1 MEEIIIA
8 SNAHK
13 YDNGGYTQIDVRS
26 MPDPNTSWEESDG
39 DKPQD
44 GRDPRVEDWLK
55 RKYVNWDE
63 FLRDACNLVNRE
75 RKVVFLCQNGQYRSV
90 AVANAVGR
98 MLKAP
103 VLHIQLADKT
113 NRSEYVLGEDGKIY
127 VLGEDGKITKKEK
140 NPVVVLGSSA
150 GGSLWRRREE
160 AKAAKGASEGG
171 TGGGGSMFIF

>member
-39 DKPQD
+39 DRPSD

-113 NRSEYVLGEDGKIY
+113 NRSEYVLGEDGKII
-127 VLGEDGKITKKEK
+127 KIEK
-140 NPVVVLGSSA
+140 SSVVVLGSSA
-150 GGSLWRRREE
+150 GGSLRRRREE
-160 AKAAKGASEGG
+160 AKAAKDASEGG
-171 TGGGGSMFIF
+171 TVGGGSMFIF